1 MVLRGL
7 RVLGGAASVTIGAT
21 GLHQASRFQLC
32 SGCRGDYEDPDA
44 TADEDED
51 EADEELSA
59 RCNPYEDSATRSGGL
74 KR

>member
-1 MVLRGL
+1 MVLRDL
-7 RVLGGAASVTIGAT
+7 RVMGGAAIATAGAT
-21 GLHQASRFQLC
+21 GLHQASRFRLC

-51 EADEELSA
+51 EADEELSV
-59 RCNPYEDSATRSGGL
+59 RCNPLRGVRDAGEGL